1 MYLENY
7 PIGSFILYGIILL
20 LIIHQLKEHLKRIS
34 KGEDTDFIK
43 FLLICLVIIGIYEF
57 VNTTKNVVV
66 SGKNAEK
73 KIDQTIKKAKN
84 HNNK

>member
-7 PIGSFILYGIILL
+7 PVGSFILYGAILFFT
-20 LIIHQLKEHLKRIS
+20 IHQLKEHLKRIK

-43 FLLICLVIIGIYEF
+43 FLLVCLIIIGIYEF
-57 VNTTKNVVV
+57 VGTTKNVVV

-73 KIDQTIKKAKN
+73 KIDQTIKQVKD
-84 HNNK
+84 HNKK